1 MQSIIVFIDED
12 KGEIMPAGQK
22 KKSNLA
28 KHKFE
33 CMKKKSRRVEK
44 LGGKQTCGTR
54 LRMRSSA
61 QHNMS
66 GPICEIVTSAIQE
79 RKKRQIGASSEKWQI
94 LAPKTKK
101 NND

>member
-66 GPICEIVTSAIQE
+66 GPMCEIVTSAIQE
-79 RKKRQIGASSEKWQI
+79 RKKRQIGASSEK
-94 LAPKTKK
+94 
-101 NND
+101 